1 VTETERTDGA
11 TLNVWLRLLGWQI
24 EMSRDGEYTVGLG
37 SHLQAD
43 GSMLRVGGCAKS
55 EGELVLQLFEQAM
68 RRLSC
73 SRLDADQH
81 LAAA

>member
-1 VTETERTDGA
+1 VTEPERTDGA
-11 TLNVWLRLLGWQI
+11 ILNLWLRLLGWQV
-24 EMSRDGEYTVGLG
+24 EMSTDGEYMVGVG

-43 GSMLRVGGCAKS
+43 GSTLRVGGCASS

-68 RRLSC
+68 RRLTC
-73 SRLDADQH
+73 SRLDADHH